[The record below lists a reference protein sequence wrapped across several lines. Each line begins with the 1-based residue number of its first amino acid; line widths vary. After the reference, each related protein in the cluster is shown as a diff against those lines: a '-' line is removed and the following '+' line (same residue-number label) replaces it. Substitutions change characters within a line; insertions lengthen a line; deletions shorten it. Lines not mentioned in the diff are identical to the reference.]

1 MSSKKKYNEQLKNE
15 EEIERKKIIN
25 IVIGT
30 IASIIALI
38 MLGIGVRRRNLI
50 LEKATYYVK
59 KLLTFLRSIK
69 WSENFKALF
78 NGTNRFTTGMS
89 IFTMAFI
96 GVLIFTIVNTIENPY
111 DKANSPLWWVLGIV
125 SIIPI
130 VFFLIR
136 IRNKEKFFVRNGGN
150 SAKGQFFNILGVL
163 KDNSKTIATIIS
175 VILFIAIGAIISLS
189 SDNAF
194 VTAGMGFYG
203 LVILAV
209 MFAGY
214 AFIIN
219 SNFFEKYIK
228 NNQFLQLLF
237 NLIFII
243 PCIIALAFNWVSE
256 QVKNTPSFVYV
267 ILLLEVVILALYFI
281 IPSIDRTFYFSLS
294 NKKSNSKDLQEI
306 MRLNKEKK
314 KDLQKQV
321 FELKQTLFKKSR
333 LQNVKYMNTQGVND
347 TWNELFKSYS
357 DYEENDIV
365 QGRLIDLGF
374 CEENQDEN
382 DSNCLDVL
390 NKHVEY
396 IRDTQQNINLLEQQI
411 KTIKTEL
418 SPAEKLMDTTNSN
431 LQGDEIYNMKEIRDA
446 VVLQMNPVSL
456 KKITT
461 PSSAEEINLFT
472 NIAGQPNYS
481 YGLSFWIFIHP
492 QSGNIKNCNN
502 ILNFDNRPQ
511 VFYCPTYKK
520 IPINSIVTY
529 KKDGKK
535 GIIKNSKIL
544 TNNNIYYDISGI
556 DTSGIDVPDKTNVS
570 HKNIT
575 YKYPYSVLKFALGGN
590 YETTQKEFT
599 LPNLKM
605 QKWNNIVVNFI
616 DGTYDIFVNG
626 EMVNSFQGDMEEFN
640 YSNIKI
646 GEDNGV
652 SGGIANVVYY
662 KNYLTK
668 NKILSNYNLLKN
680 KSPPIVSDLLKV

>member
-15 EEIERKKIIN
+15 EEIEKKKIIN

-69 WSENFKALF
+69 WSEIFKALF

-130 VFFLIR
+130 IFFLIR
-136 IRNKEKFFVRNGGN
+136 IRNKKKFFNDKGVN

-163 KDNSKTIATIIS
+163 KANSKTIATIIS

-281 IPSIDRTFYFSLS
+281 IPSVDRTFYFSLS

-374 CEENQDEN
+374 CQEGEDEN

-502 ILNFDNRPQ
+502 IINFDNRPQ

-529 KKDGKK
+529 KNNGKK
-535 GIIKNSKIL
+535 GVIKKSKIL
-544 TNNNIYYDISGI
+544 TNNNIYYDI
-556 DTSGIDVPDKTNVS
+556 SGIDVPDKTNVS

>member
-1 MSSKKKYNEQLKNE
+1 MSSKKKYNKLLKNE
-15 EEIERKKIIN
+15 EEIEKKKIIN

-38 MLGIGVRRRNLI
+38 MLLI
-50 LEKATYYVK
+50 PKIRKFIYNNTKYFAN
-59 KLLTFLRSIK
+59 KLWTFLTSIK

-89 IFTMAFI
+89 IFTMTFI

-163 KDNSKTIATIIS
+163 RSNSKTIATIIS

-281 IPSIDRTFYFSLS
+281 IPSVDRTFYFSLS

-456 KKITT
+456 KKVTT

-556 DTSGIDVPDKTNVS
+556 DTSGNDITGKTNVS

-575 YKYPYSVLKFALGGN
+575 YNYPYSVLKFALGGN

>member
-59 KLLTFLRSIK
+59 KLLTFLTSIK

-267 ILLLEVVILALYFI
+267 IFVLY
-281 IPSIDRTFYFSLS
+281 
-294 NKKSNSKDLQEI
+294 
-306 MRLNKEKK
+306 
-314 KDLQKQV
+314 
-321 FELKQTLFKKSR
+321 
-333 LQNVKYMNTQGVND
+333 
-347 TWNELFKSYS
+347 
-357 DYEENDIV
+357 
-365 QGRLIDLGF
+365 
-374 CEENQDEN
+374 
-382 DSNCLDVL
+382 
-390 NKHVEY
+390 
-396 IRDTQQNINLLEQQI
+396 
-411 KTIKTEL
+411 
-418 SPAEKLMDTTNSN
+418 
-431 LQGDEIYNMKEIRDA
+431 
-446 VVLQMNPVSL
+446 
-456 KKITT
+456 
-461 PSSAEEINLFT
+461 
-472 NIAGQPNYS
+472 
-481 YGLSFWIFIHP
+481 
-492 QSGNIKNCNN
+492 
-502 ILNFDNRPQ
+502 
-511 VFYCPTYKK
+511 
-520 IPINSIVTY
+520 
-529 KKDGKK
+529 
-535 GIIKNSKIL
+535 
-544 TNNNIYYDISGI
+544 
-556 DTSGIDVPDKTNVS
+556 
-570 HKNIT
+570 
-575 YKYPYSVLKFALGGN
+575 
-590 YETTQKEFT
+590 
-599 LPNLKM
+599 
-605 QKWNNIVVNFI
+605 
-616 DGTYDIFVNG
+616 
-626 EMVNSFQGDMEEFN
+626 
-640 YSNIKI
+640 
-646 GEDNGV
+646 
-652 SGGIANVVYY
+652 
-662 KNYLTK
+662 
-668 NKILSNYNLLKN
+668 
-680 KSPPIVSDLLKV
+680 